1 MKRALLV
8 LLAAVIA
15 TLAFAGTASASTPG
29 CTSGALYGYCGTQAT
44 DTTPALVM
52 DSSGQRA
59 TYGNP
64 VIGWTNST
72 TDPATDFFQLAY
84 AGDNMLG
91 VMFMYAPGGAISGMC
106 VADPGDGHVVLRTC
120 NGGNWQRWIPAE
132 ISSSGYYT
140 WTNRA
145 THQILT
151 ANGKGGQLMT
161 VTPQTGAPSQYAA
174 WKFTG

>member
-1 MKRALLV
+1 MKRALLA
-8 LLAAVIA
+8 LPTAAIA
-15 TLAFAGTASASTPG
+15 VLAFAGAASASTPG
-29 CTSGALYGYCGTQAT
+29 CTGGALHGYCGTQAT

-59 TYGNP
+59 AYGNP
-64 VIGWTNST
+64 IIGWTDST
-72 TDPATDFFQLAY
+72 TDPAADFFQLAY
-84 AGDNMLG
+84 AGDNTLG

-132 ISSSGYYT
+132 ISASGYYT

-145 THQILT
+145 THRILM
-151 ANGKGGQLMT
+151 ANGKGGQLTT
-161 VTPQTGAPSQYAA
+161 VAPPNIPAQVQA
-174 WKFTG
+174 WKFSG